1 MNKAFRKDGEI
12 KQEVLGPGS
21 PTQQFIREQMRIDRQ
36 KKMDFDKWHAWKIED
51 FMRCK
56 DIKEII
62 DFCENT
68 AKWLK
73 EDGLKIEWEFNKESN
88 NLIL

>member
-1 MNKAFRKDGEI
+1 MNELATLLQIDLQSLF
-12 KQEVLGPGS
+12 GP
-21 PTQQFIREQMRIDRQ
+21 FNR